1 MNVLVALLDENH
13 THNPAAETWL
23 AANIHHGWASCPLT
37 QNGCV
42 RILSQPAYPNALSV
56 ADAVM
61 RLRTAI
67 SGPYHRFLADSVSLL
82 DDAVV
87 DCRRALAVEHGCR
100 LVTFDTSILVAAVR
114 RAARVYLLALAVEHG
129 CRLVT
134 FDTSILVA
142 AVRRAARP
150 SLVVI

>member
-1 MNVLVALLDENH
+1 MRALLDVNVLVALFDENH
-13 THNPAAETWL
+13 TFNAAAETWL
-23 AANIHHGWASCPLT
+23 AGNIHHGWASCPLT

-56 ADAVM
+56 TDAVK
-61 RLRTAI
+61 RLRAAI
-67 SGPYHRFLADSVSLL
+67 SEPYHRFLPDSVSLL

-87 DCRRALAVEHGCR
+87 DCGRVSRPRQL
-100 LVTFDTSILVAAVR
+100 TD
-114 RAARVYLLALAVEHG
+114 VYLLALAVEHG

-134 FDTSILVA
+134 FDRSIPVP
-142 AVRRAARP
+142 AVRRAERR

>member
-1 MNVLVALLDENH
+1 MRALLDVNVLVALFDENH
-13 THNPAAETWL
+13 TFNASAGTWL
-23 AANIHHGWASCPLT
+23 AGNIHHGWASCPLT

-56 ADAVM
+56 TDAVM
-61 RLRTAI
+61 RLRAAI
-67 SGPYHRFLADSVSLL
+67 SEPYHRFLPDSVSLL

-87 DCRRALAVEHGCR
+87 DCG
-100 LVTFDTSILVAAVR
+100 
-114 RAARVYLLALAVEHG
+114 RVSRPRQLTDIYLLALAVEHG

-134 FDTSILVA
+134 FDRSILTA
-142 AVRRAARP
+142 AVRRAERR

>member
-1 MNVLVALLDENH
+1 LRALLDVNVLVALLDENH
-13 THNPAAETWL
+13 THNAAAETWL
-23 AANIHHGWASCPLT
+23 AGNIHHGWASCPLT

-67 SGPYHRFLADSVSLL
+67 SEPYHRFLADSVSLL

-87 DCRRALAVEHGCR
+87 DCRRVSRPRQL
-100 LVTFDTSILVAAVR
+100 TD
-114 RAARVYLLALAVEHG
+114 VYLLALAVEHG

-142 AVRRAARP
+142 AVRRASRP